1 MKAII
6 AGTGI
11 DRLLEGFD
19 TASVKTRYGVV
30 DVFTKGD
37 VVILPR
43 HKADHSIAPGR
54 IDYKANIQALAD
66 LGVSDAIGI
75 YAVGSI
81 TSRLSPGSFG
91 VVEDF
96 IDISGR
102 DLTFHDGIE
111 NPLRHVGMVNCF
123 DRQLASSF
131 ARSAYMAGEKEIRA
145 GIVYIMTNGPRLETP
160 AEIRAFRNLGAAVV
174 GMSLASEA
182 VLLRELGI
190 RHVAIAYS
198 INWAAGL
205 DEEGVSFLEDESIRR
220 LSSRLLDISLAALS

>member
-6 AGTGI
+6 AGTGV
-11 DRLLEGFD
+11 DRLLEGFESK
-19 TASVKTRYGVV
+19 SVDTRYGNVELLV
-30 DVFTKGD
+30 RGD

-43 HKADHSIAPGR
+43 HKVDHSVAPGR

-66 LGVSDAIGI
+66 LGVSDVIGI

-91 VVEDF
+91 VVDDF

-102 DLTFHDGIE
+102 DLTFFDGIG
-111 NPLRHVGMVNCF
+111 NPLRHVGMVGCF
-123 DRQLASSF
+123 DRQLASAF
-131 ARSAYMAGEKEIRA
+131 AKSAYMAGEKEIRA

-160 AEIRAFRNLGAAVV
+160 AEIRAFRNMGADVV
-174 GMSLASEA
+174 GMTLASEA

-190 RHVAIAYS
+190 RHTAIAYS

-220 LSSRLLDISLAALS
+220 LASRLLDISLAALS

>member
-6 AGTGI
+6 AGTGV
-11 DRLLEGFD
+11 DRLLEGFESK
-19 TASVKTRYGVV
+19 SVDTRYGNVELLV
-30 DVFTKGD
+30 RGD

-43 HKADHSIAPGR
+43 HKVDHSVAPGR

-66 LGVSDAIGI
+66 LGVSDVIGI

-91 VVEDF
+91 VVDDF

-102 DLTFHDGIE
+102 DLTFFDGIG
-111 NPLRHVGMVNCF
+111 NPLRHVGMVGCF
-123 DRQLASSF
+123 DRQLASAF
-131 ARSAYMAGEKEIRA
+131 AKSAYMAGEKEIRA

-160 AEIRAFRNLGAAVV
+160 AEIRAFRNMGADVV
-174 GMSLASEA
+174 GMTLASEA

-190 RHVAIAYS
+190 RHTAIAYS

-205 DEEGVSFLEDESIRR
+205 DEEGVSFLEDESIHR
-220 LSSRLLDISLAALS
+220 LASRLLDISLAALS

>member
-6 AGTGI
+6 AGTGV
-11 DRLLEGFD
+11 DRLLEGFESK
-19 TASVKTRYGVV
+19 SVDTRYGNVELLV
-30 DVFTKGD
+30 RGD

-43 HKADHSIAPGR
+43 HKVDHSVAPGR

-66 LGVSDAIGI
+66 LGVSDVIGI

-91 VVEDF
+91 VVDDF

-102 DLTFHDGIE
+102 DLTFFDGIE
-111 NPLRHVGMVNCF
+111 NSLRHVGMVGCF
-123 DRQLASSF
+123 DRQLASAF
-131 ARSAYMAGEKEIRA
+131 AKSAYMAGEKEIRA

-160 AEIRAFRNLGAAVV
+160 AEIRAFRNMGADVV
-174 GMSLASEA
+174 GMTLASEA

-190 RHVAIAYS
+190 RHTAIAYS

-205 DEEGVSFLEDESIRR
+205 DEEGVSFLEDESIHR
-220 LSSRLLDISLAALS
+220 LASRLLDISLAALS

>member
-6 AGTGI
+6 AGTGV
-11 DRLLEGFD
+11 DRLLEGFESK
-19 TASVKTRYGVV
+19 SVDTRYGNVEMLV
-30 DVFTKGD
+30 RGD

-43 HKADHSIAPGR
+43 HKVDHSVAPGR

-66 LGVSDAIGI
+66 LGVSDVIGI

-91 VVEDF
+91 VVDDF

-102 DLTFHDGIE
+102 DLTFFDGIG
-111 NPLRHVGMVNCF
+111 NPLRHVGMVGCF
-123 DRQLASSF
+123 DRQLASAF
-131 ARSAYMAGEKEIRA
+131 AKSAYMAGEKEIRA

-160 AEIRAFRNLGAAVV
+160 AEIRAFRNMGADVV
-174 GMSLASEA
+174 GMTLASEA

-190 RHVAIAYS
+190 RHTAIAYS

-220 LSSRLLDISLAALS
+220 LASRLLDISLAALS